1 MNMLFGGFL
10 AVPVFGVLLIFVSK
24 TSRQALMIM
33 LATALCGALLSG
45 VLAAQVAQAG
55 VIEVAGGL
63 FRADHFSAWHMII
76 LAIVVFLPSSV
87 YAYTYFE
94 GGKGIDLGYAKRFG
108 MLWLGAFAAMS
119 TALLSGNIGI
129 MWVAIE
135 ASTLFTAFL
144 IFRQGNAASLEAM
157 WKYIIMCSVGV
168 AFAFIGTLLMAA
180 AGQQAGLEGGDSLLL
195 QKIYLVR
202 GALKPS
208 LALTAF
214 IFILVGYGTKAGLAP
229 MHNWLPDAHSQAPG
243 PVSAMFSGFL
253 LNAALYCILRF
264 LPLFS
269 PSDGG
274 ASVLQGGKAGSMLV
288 GAALASSKAQI
299 ILMGFAL
306 LSLVISSAFIFFQK
320 DAKRMLAYCSVEHM
334 GIIAFAYALGPV
346 GTIAGLFHTLNHSF
360 AKTAG
365 FFSAGSLGKK
375 LHTNELARFSG
386 ASKRYPLYAIG
397 FAVSL
402 LALIGVAPFSV
413 FMSEFMLV
421 SSTVAARRFVPLA
434 IFLAATSIVFLVMLK
449 HAIAILWKSP
459 PDQAQAYTPGCAPG
473 GTFSGAPAIAPHKNA
488 NPTEF
493 SAPSGVPP
501 ISEYLVIG
509 LPLAFLLVLGLWMP
523 HGLSDFLTKAL
534 DSLWSMK

>member
-10 AVPVFGVLLIFVSK
+10 LVPVLGVLLILISK
-24 TSRQALMIM
+24 SSRQALIIM
-33 LATALCGALLSG
+33 LAAAFGGALLSG
-45 VLAAQVAQAG
+45 ILTAQVAQTG

-63 FRADHFSAWHMII
+63 FRVDHFSAWHMVI
-76 LAIVVFLPSSV
+76 LAIIVFLPSSI

-180 AGQQAGLEGGDSLLL
+180 AGQQAGLEGSDSLLL

-269 PSDGG
+269 PSDKG
-274 ASVLQGGKAGSMLV
+274 ASVLQSGKAGSMLA
-288 GAALASSKAQI
+288 GAALASSEAQI

-334 GIIAFAYALGPV
+334 GIIAFAYALGPI

-397 FAVSL
+397 LAVSL
-402 LALIGVAPFSV
+402 LSLIGIAPFSV

-421 SSTVAARRFVPLA
+421 SSAVAAQRFVPLA

-449 HAIAILWKSP
+449 HAIAILWKN
-459 PDQAQAYTPGCAPG
+459 TPGEDKTVPPPGAPG
-473 GTFSGAPAIAPHKNA
+473 GMSDRASNGM
-488 NPTEF
+488 
-493 SAPSGVPP
+493 PP